1 MYGYGFGYNARS
13 KVSGDFNP
21 LDLSPVFWFDYSTY
35 SAGTLSG
42 ESDVTGNHTVTSV
55 NGITVASDGTNN
67 ALKCDSAD
75 DEAATYGNT
84 FSSVINAPHTF
95 VVAYKPTIVSQPFDC
110 IFGTQPDASTNS
122 WGLFHISQKLR
133 IFFRIGGSP
142 NIFDTSNNVIADTN
156 YKLII
161 YRAKQSEVNIRI
173 NGVSVSLSATSF
185 SDTLANLDLS
195 AENMYVGARN
205 NRGSVNAG
213 VDGFIGDHLLFDS
226 YLSDS
231 EVLQLENFFM

>member
-1 MYGYGFGYNARS
+1 MCRRVGGPN
-13 KVSGDFNP
+13 
-21 LDLSPVFWFDYSTY
+21 
-35 SAGTLSG
+35 
-42 ESDVTGNHTVTSV
+42 
-55 NGITVASDGTNN
+55 
-67 ALKCDSAD
+67 
-75 DEAATYGNT
+75 
-84 FSSVINAPHTF
+84 
-95 VVAYKPTIVSQPFDC
+95 VV
-110 IFGTQPDASTNS
+110 
-122 WGLFHISQKLR
+122 
-133 IFFRIGGSP
+133 
-142 NIFDTSNNVIADTN
+142 DTCNNVIADTN
-156 YKLII
+156 YKVSI
-161 YRAKQSEVNIRI
+161 YRARQSEVNIRI